1 MLGASQLDVVHS
13 SRGFR
18 RFASSLGTT
27 SHHKRRQWSRFHCKS
42 ETIVSKMQGNFKH
55 LHFVWHELWFIII
68 FIFLTERYS
77 RHSRDVQKFSLNT
90 FETTWAVVQSCNPGV
105 NHGAAAARK
114 GAWCELGVICLIIV
128 IINVVFM
135 KCFVKIYKFMK
146 SFPSCSVCLPP
157 SAPVDFGLSCAID
170 C

>member
-1 MLGASQLDVVHS
+1 M
-13 SRGFR
+13 
-18 RFASSLGTT
+18 
-27 SHHKRRQWSRFHCKS
+27 
-42 ETIVSKMQGNFKH
+42 
-55 LHFVWHELWFIII
+55 
-68 FIFLTERYS
+68 
-77 RHSRDVQKFSLNT
+77 
-90 FETTWAVVQSCNPGV
+90 QSCNPGV

-114 GAWCELGVICLIIV
+114 GAWCELGVDCLIIVIIIV

-146 SFPSCSVCLPP
+146 SFPSCSVCLSL